1 MWLELDLE
9 LLQDSFDMV
18 YSCVYM
24 GQMDLQVIEVK
35 TIISVVAMVPM
46 TPCDGDRSSWFFLL
60 EKPGLE
66 ITRLGDVDTVVRD
79 E

>member
-1 MWLELDLE
+1 MWSELNLE
-9 LLQDSFDMV
+9 LLQDSFNMV

-24 GQMDLQVIEVK
+24 GQMDLQVINVK
-35 TIISVVAMVPM
+35 TIISVVAQVPM
-46 TPCDGDRSSWFFLL
+46 TPCNGDRSSWFFLL

-66 ITRLGDVDTVVRD
+66 ITHLRDVDTVVHD

>member
-1 MWLELDLE
+1 MWSEPDLE
-9 LLQDSFDMV
+9 LLQDSFDTV

-24 GQMDLQVIEVK
+24 GQTDLRVIDVK

-46 TPCDGDRSSWFFLL
+46 TPRDGDQSSQFFLL

-66 ITRLGDVDTVVRD
+66 ITRLGDVDTIVCN